1 MNNISTE
8 STVYLNK
15 IFSDIRIGSCPLM
28 SSLTAASENFN
39 QTLSFFDPPAPESD
53 SCGCS
58 CSCTCTGEG
67 TAPGTGEN
75 LRFVIDSTEVIV
87 SDFNPA
93 DPSSITACNVTADGI
108 PVDSLEFFND
118 RYTAS
123 ASELNSKVSDC
134 GCIEKGLSTKVFFM
148 IAGAGPWRT
157 KLTLILRGSV
167 FGAGSCRKF
176 KLVMTTKDNVFVN
189 IPGQATFASSE
200 VCLPCTAGGIAPVIS
215 FSFDANATLLN
226 PCISVESA
234 CGSTWN
240 FSVTGCLVAEPFA
253 DVQVTRQTLFR
264 TNAQSVNVPC
274 DDIEKCRQSNPV
286 CGEKDDDSNAV
297 SLHNRCCE
305 DKGSGSSSGG
315 GGCGGCGCGSNTNS
329 QSCGCGHSSSCG
341 TASCSCSV
349 TGTSHRE
356 QENKNRTAVCQFN
369 GRNGCSF

>member
-15 IFSDIRIGSCPLM
+15 ILSDIRIGSCPLM
-28 SSLTAASENFN
+28 SSLTAASENFD
-39 QTLSFFDPPAPESD
+39 QTLSFFDPPAPETD
-53 SCGCS
+53 HCGCS
-58 CSCTCTGEG
+58 CGCTCTCESA
-67 TAPGTGEN
+67 APGTHEN

-93 DPSSITACNVTADGI
+93 DPSSVTACNVTADGI
-108 PVDSLEFFND
+108 PVDSLEFFNE

-148 IAGAGPWRT
+148 IAGAGPWRA

-167 FGAGSCRKF
+167 FGAGTCRKF

-200 VCLPCTAGGIAPVIS
+200 LCLPCTAGGIAPIIS

-234 CGSTWN
+234 CGGTWN

-274 DDIEKCRQSNPV
+274 DNIEKCRQTNPV

-305 DKGSGSSSGG
+305 EKDS
-315 GGCGGCGCGSNTNS
+315 GGCGSCGCGTNTNS
-329 QSCGCGHSSSCG
+329 QSCGCGHSTSCG